1 MAFKDTNKRREYC
14 KLWVRRKRAKFPKKD
29 QSLAHRTYRINQHV
43 FDSIDSEIKAY
54 LLGFLTADGCN
65 KTDRDTVELTIA
77 KKDIEIVELFK
88 ELLETNKPIKI
99 LKARKETHSDMAN
112 LSIYNKHLSE
122 QLNKLGIVKNK
133 SKYLNKV
140 TIKNSLIKPFMRGYF
155 DGDGHIGINKNNRF
169 SFSICSNKIFCNY
182 MAKLIKKE
190 LNINITITD
199 RYKDGR
205 DTSFSIVI
213 SGENQILKV
222 LDWLYKD
229 STIKLNRKYEVY
241 LKCKKIRNK

>member
-1 MAFKDTNKRREYC
+1 
-14 KLWVRRKRAKFPKKD
+14 
-29 QSLAHRTYRINQHV
+29 
-43 FDSIDSEIKAY
+43 
-54 LLGFLTADGCN
+54 
-65 KTDRDTVELTIA
+65 
-77 KKDIEIVELFK
+77 
-88 ELLETNKPIKI
+88 
-99 LKARKETHSDMAN
+99 
-112 LSIYNKHLSE
+112 
-122 QLNKLGIVKNK
+122 
-133 SKYLNKV
+133 
-140 TIKNSLIKPFMRGYF
+140 
-155 DGDGHIGINKNNRF
+155 
-169 SFSICSNKIFCNY
+169 
-182 MAKLIKKE
+182 MAKLIKNE